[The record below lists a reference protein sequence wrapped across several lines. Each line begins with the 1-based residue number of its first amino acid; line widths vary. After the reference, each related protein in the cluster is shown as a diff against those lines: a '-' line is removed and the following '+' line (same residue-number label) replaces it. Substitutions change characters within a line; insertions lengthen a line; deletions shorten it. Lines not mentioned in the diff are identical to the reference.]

1 MKTFPFGLKNGIAFG
16 FKSLLLFKTVLV
28 EHEIVLEFEPALLN
42 ESDEEEKGTA
52 FGFKLLFATTFKEDF
67 HILILSEIFL
77 ISSEV

>member
-1 MKTFPFGLKNGIAFG
+1 MAFG
-16 FKSLLLFKTVLV
+16 FKSLLLFKTVLAD
-28 EHEIVLEFEPALLN
+28 HEIVLEFEPALLN
-42 ESDEEEKGTA
+42 DESDEEEKGTA